1 MSLDE
6 QVSQLLQGL
15 GDRALVAESRLFG
28 AVDVHR
34 VREQAGLTRE
44 QADESLDV
52 LVARGM
58 VELERGATG
67 VISSG
72 KLTEV
77 GYDCYLRSRRPS
89 AGRAT
94 TASSGEGRRAG

>member
-1 MSLDE
+1 MLLDE

-44 QADESLDV
+44 QTDESLNT
-52 LVARGM
+52 LVTRGM

-77 GYDCYLRSRRPS
+77 GYDCYLRTRRPGV
-89 AGRAT
+89 GRLT
-94 TASSGEGRRAG
+94 TASGKGRRAG